1 MEMNYYDTIASGY
14 EELHREEQ
22 LKKIALIKKH
32 IPFHEKWK
40 ILDVGC
46 GPYFADFSGTVVG
59 IDPSLQLLKI
69 AKQKIPVVLGK
80 GELLPFRTD
89 SFIVVVSIT
98 ALQNFD
104 DIEQGLL
111 EMKRIA
117 KEFIVISVLKKS
129 AKITMIEELI
139 GSTFPSFKAIEE
151 EKDIIFFCRKKRS

>member
-129 AKITMIEELI
+129 PKIRMIEELI
-139 GSTFPSFKAIEE
+139 GSIFPSFKAIEE

>member
-1 MEMNYYDTIASGY
+1 MTYYDMIASGY
-14 EELHREEQ
+14 SELHREEQ
-22 LKKIALIKKH
+22 LKKIALIKKN

-46 GPYFADFSGTVVG
+46 GPYFADFPGTVVG
-59 IDPSLQLLKI
+59 IDPSFQLLKL

-80 GELLPFRTD
+80 GELLPFRTNA
-89 SFIVVVSIT
+89 FMVVVSIT

-111 EMKRIA
+111 EVKRVA

-129 AKITMIEELI
+129 PKIGLVEELI
-139 GSTFPSFKAIEE
+139 CGIFPSFKAIEE
-151 EKDIIFFCRKKRS
+151 EKEIIFFCSKKRS